1 MAKFAEHTT
10 VSVEKSRAEI
20 ERLLSRY
27 GAKAFGYMATDTQ
40 ATLAFQ
46 ASERHIRFS
55 LKLPPESDFAR
66 DGRRQLRT
74 PDKRRDAREAACRRL
89 WRALCLVIKAKL
101 EAVASGVSVFE
112 DEFMAHIVL
121 PSGLTV
127 SEEVRPRIAA
137 AYEGNTVPLLPNY
150 TSKKDGQ

>member
-1 MAKFAEHTT
+1 MARFAEGTE

-20 ERLLSRY
+20 EKLLAKY

-46 ASERHIRFS
+46 ASERNIRFS
-55 LKLPPESDFAR
+55 LRLPPISDFTH
-66 DGRRQLRT
+66 DGRRMRRT
-74 PDKRRDAREAACRRL
+74 PERQREAKEAACRRL

-137 AYEGNTVPLLPNY
+137 AYEGNTVPMLPNY
-150 TSKKDGQ
+150 TSKP